1 MNTNP
6 DYEPKR
12 DLWPVYE
19 PWMRDLLAADVRV
32 SWESVQRETREL
44 WAALTH
50 WADWELDLVDLRIH
64 PEDCPDKP
72 DPLEGIARL
81 LYCRYVG
88 IADPEKFTWS
98 SAATHETWLNLARIA
113 RDKFEEQS

>member
-12 DLWPVYE
+12 HLWPEYE
-19 PWMRDLLAADVRV
+19 PWMRDLLAEDARV
-32 SWESVQRETREL
+32 SWIEATEQRCTWREAPALYPSVPAEF
-44 WAALTH
+44 
-50 WADWELDLVDLRIH
+50 DYRIH

-72 DPLEGIARL
+72 DALEGIARL

-88 IADPEKFTWS
+88 IANPHKFTWS
-98 SAATHETWLNLARIA
+98 SVETHGTWLNLARIA